1 MFKSYFTTW
10 KKAFKFE
17 GRSSRKDYWFFVLI
31 TFLIYIFAVICS
43 AIQGSVYQYSYATGN
58 SSLEILSYFLSIFF
72 IVPLI
77 ILLGSVW
84 VALPLTVRRIRDV
97 GMKWQWIFFVSI
109 PIFGSYF
116 VLIFLTRPSV
126 EEINGKKYF
135 QKY

>member
-31 TFLIYIFAVICS
+31 TFLIYIVSVICS
-43 AIQGSVYQYSYATGN
+43 AIQGLVYQYSYATGN
-58 SSLEILSYFLSIFF
+58 SFLEILSYSLSIFL

-97 GMKWQWIFFVSI
+97 GMRWQWIFFVSI
-109 PIFGSYF
+109 PLLGFIF
-116 VLIFLTRPSV
+116 VLIFLTRTSV
-126 EEINGKKYF
+126 VDIDDKQYFRKY
-135 QKY
+135 

>member
-1 MFKSYFTTW
+1 MFKSYFITW
-10 KKAFKFE
+10 KKAFKFQ

-31 TFLIYIFAVICS
+31 NFLIYIFSVLCS
-43 AIQGSVYQYSYATGN
+43 LTQGLVYQYSYDTGN
-58 SSLEILSYFLSIFF
+58 SFLEILSYFISIFF
-72 IVPLI
+72 VLPLI

-109 PIFGSYF
+109 PYIGFFF
-116 VLIFLTRPSV
+116 VLIFLTRTSV

-135 QKY
+135 PKY

>member
-31 TFLIYIFAVICS
+31 TFLIYIVSVICS
-43 AIQGSVYQYSYATGN
+43 AIQGLLYQYSYATGN
-58 SSLEILSYFLSIFF
+58 SFLEILSYSLSIFL

-97 GMKWQWIFFVSI
+97 GMRWQWIFFVSI
-109 PIFGSYF
+109 PLLGFIF
-116 VLIFLTRPSV
+116 VLIFLTRTSV
-126 EEINGKKYF
+126 VDIDDKQYFRKY
-135 QKY
+135 

>member
-10 KKAFKFE
+10 KKAFKFK
-17 GRSSRKDYWFFVLI
+17 GRSSRKDYWFFTLI
-31 TFLIYIFAVICS
+31 NFLIYIFSVLCNL
-43 AIQGSVYQYSYATGN
+43 IQTLVYQYSYATGN
-58 SSLEILSYFLSIFF
+58 TFLEILSYFISIFF

-109 PIFGSYF
+109 PYIGFFF
-116 VLIFLTRPSV
+116 VLIFLTRTSV

-135 QKY
+135 PKY